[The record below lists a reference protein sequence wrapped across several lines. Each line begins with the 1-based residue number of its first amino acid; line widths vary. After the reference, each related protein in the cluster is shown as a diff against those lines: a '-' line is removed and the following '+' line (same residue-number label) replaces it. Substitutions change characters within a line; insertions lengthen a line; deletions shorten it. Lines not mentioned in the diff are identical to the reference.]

1 MRSEFDFLSLQAK
14 LNKGVVKVAI
24 PVVARLLVK
33 FKTLL
38 AGIEK
43 DIIVADWPSELPGLD
58 INTALNQLGGKKK
71 LYLRLLGMFSDAHV
85 QDVDKL
91 MAAAQAQDWKLL
103 YEVNHALKGVTGN
116 LAASELYQ
124 LCIDIDHKLKEDQ
137 HDVEDLIA
145 ALPTAM
151 QTLLASIE
159 IASQFSLDE

>member
-1 MRSEFDFLSLQAK
+1 MKSG
-14 LNKGVVKVAI
+14 LNCAPCNI
-24 PVVARLLVK
+24 TLTLLVDQSLEH
-33 FKTLL
+33 FNFYT
-38 AGIEK
+38 GFEK

-58 INTALNQLGGKKK
+58 IKMALSQLGGKKK

-124 LCIDIDHKLKEDQ
+124 LCIDIDHKLKEEQ

-145 ALPTAM
+145 ALPTTM
-151 QTLLASIE
+151 ETLLASIE
-159 IASQFSLDE
+159 IASQLSLDE